1 MKHEDTP
8 PEGRTP
14 DEKPRRHRLRK
25 ALKITGL
32 VIGGLVALVLL
43 TVTAV
48 LYTGFGTRFALDQGL
63 SVYDDMIDGQV
74 KYDAIE
80 GALGGG
86 MTLSG
91 LELQAADGTPLVA
104 VDALY
109 LELSPAQLVTGEA
122 IVDALIAKGVRVDV
136 PYVDPASGE
145 SPFAAIT
152 PPPGPPTP
160 EEPPTP
166 GIGPD
171 LPLYISAR
179 VEVLGARVRQQAED
193 GTWQTAVDEGYVV
206 VTAEA
211 EGRTATVVIEPR
223 TRVSLPVVP
232 LDVAGAALVVRW
244 DEPHLTI
251 EDLRIQSDAGAIGAP
266 KLALDAETLSLDGAL
281 LVKGFADVLKERF
294 GLPDA
299 LERDPEI
306 TLLANGSAGD
316 LQLALLVEPGLGAL
330 DDSPLWVRLDAR
342 GRMQPDIDLR
352 AELLVEGI
360 DPQLQSADLPRG
372 ELGVV
377 ARAHITG
384 TAPEDLVIETGVDC
398 LGCRIDDVGEID
410 LSVFARL
417 VEGTGSASVRLEAA
431 GAAVNA
437 RAEIWSF
444 ETLRSHVT
452 VDVPD
457 VAATAA
463 VARRFA
469 PDILPVEGALGV
481 EAHCVGALADPA
493 CTATTTIEDFSGYD
507 ARVGRLVL
515 SAHARPLTDPPAFA
529 AEVQGRGVA
538 YGQDRF
544 ERLHARVSGTPAEI
558 LATLDAKPP
567 GGDRLRLA
575 AGVTVGPPLE
585 IRLLE
590 LDGAARGIAADL
602 ARPASITVQPDGRLA
617 IDGLSLGLAGGRI
630 RADGAFDP
638 TGESD
643 LKLDIDAL
651 NLATLN
657 AFVPGLGARGRVDVQ
672 ARIQGRPEAPRLGLD
687 LKARGVRVKGTDLGT
702 TTARVDYNGGRLDA
716 RVDITGGLANRIH
729 LDARAPFDLNLATGE
744 IGPRFDA
751 RQQLEIEIDDLRLA
765 RLEPLLGEGSTPQGV
780 INAKGRFA
788 GRRAPT
794 GSMQLTVSD
803 FQFDKWKVPKMVLDV
818 GYDGRR
824 VATDLDVESNYA
836 ESVTM
841 HAEVP
846 VRIDLSRGVAQ
857 WQQTRPH
864 VLRLEV
870 RNVTTDDVLIDA
882 VPLAQQLRLE
892 KLTVDIGGSATR
904 PTGTVDAITRVETF
918 AGIDLS
924 TTRTTVTLAEQAVDL
939 EFSLDNPSQDKFLLT
954 AHVPIEVRPLARTP
968 AKWLPDEEHRV
979 TLDIDA
985 LMLAGY
991 AQTKGSPPMGGTL
1004 DADVTLRGTG
1014 RKPVVKARI
1023 RGDDIKF
1030 REYEIGDLEVDANAD
1045 TRRATLGVTWNQDQD
1060 SRLTLTA
1067 EAPLDI
1073 DPVAQRFEWRQ
1084 DAQHTVD
1091 LDFTGVDRDLVTQF
1105 VPLTDGVDPD
1115 LDLKVDVEG
1124 TLEDFD
1130 ARIAIDGDVGLPTGG
1145 RAVVQGRIALDPR
1158 TQSVEISSPLTGE
1171 DVDIDIKT
1179 EAPIAG
1185 LVDGTAEV
1193 GAIAYDAKIQIP
1205 GLDIA
1210 PLAPVLPISLYGPK
1224 GFAFLD
1230 LRGKGTIAEPSIE
1243 GRLGLENAELT
1254 IVDLNQ
1260 RLERIN
1266 LVANISPS
1274 GVVLETLR
1282 AKSGGGTLKGSG
1294 KLELI
1299 GKDLPEDPRRAT
1311 GNVKIEMDRWPIV
1324 RPGIPRGLI
1333 ASRIYTNLVA
1343 NRDETRVEVA
1353 IHDTQVRL
1361 IGSNVPAPKSIP
1373 ENENLIFSEPPL
1385 PDGMEDAT
1393 IAGADGEADPD
1404 APEPVGDLP
1413 GPTEPPGRL
1422 SIVVELSDPLEIR
1435 GQGIA
1440 MSWDGK
1446 VAVTREGTE
1455 STVQGAIQSTEGGF
1469 ALIGRDFRIADGK
1482 VYLPEAGGMPYID
1495 VTATT
1500 DVDEYTITTTI
1511 RGNVERPALDF
1522 TSDPPLP
1529 DYQILTVLVTGA
1541 PESGND
1547 DDVNVQREAASLLAA
1562 FQSAA
1567 IEDAL
1572 NDRLGIDRVGI
1583 EFGETVDEPILTV
1596 GKRIT
1601 PNLYVET
1608 VYHHN
1613 APEDENT
1620 TEARVRYR
1628 ISKAWSVE
1636 SAYGDAGVGSLDLF
1650 WIQHFGGT
1658 SAEPILDPMGEPTD
1672 ADTGAAPASNTGV
1685 AVDPLE

>member
-1 MKHEDTP
+1 MNHEDSP
-8 PEGRTP
+8 PQRQAA
-14 DEKPRRHRLRK
+14 DEKPRFHRLRK
-25 ALKITGL
+25 TLKLTGL

-43 TVTAV
+43 TVTAI
-48 LYTGFGTRFALDQGL
+48 LYTGFGTRLALEQGL
-63 SVYDDMIDGQV
+63 SIYDDMIEGRV
-74 KYDAIE
+74 VYDAIE
-80 GALGGG
+80 GALGDG

-91 LELQAADGTPLVA
+91 LELQTPDGAPLVA

-109 LELSPAQLVTGEA
+109 LELSPAQLLAGDA

-145 SPFAAIT
+145 SPFAALS

-160 EEPPTP
+160 DEPPTP

-171 LPLYISAR
+171 LPLRISAR
-179 VEVLGARVRQQAED
+179 LEVLGARLRQQAAD
-193 GTWQTAVDEGYVV
+193 GSWQTAVDEGHVV

-232 LDVAGAALVVRW
+232 LDVAGAALVARW

-251 EDLRIQSDAGAIGAP
+251 EDLRVQSDAGAIGAP
-266 KLALDAETLSLDGAL
+266 RLALDAEQLTLDGAL

-294 GLPDA
+294 GLPDT

-306 TLLANGSAGD
+306 TLLADGSAGA
-316 LQLALLVEPGLGAL
+316 LRLALLVEPGLGPPGE
-330 DDSPLWVRLDAR
+330 SSLWIRLDTR
-342 GRMQPDIDLR
+342 GRVTPDIDLR
-352 AELLVEGI
+352 AELLVEGV
-360 DPQLQSADLPRG
+360 DPQVQSPDLPHG

-384 TAPEDLVIETGVDC
+384 ATPDDLVIETGVDC
-398 LGCRIDDVGEID
+398 LDCRVDDVGPVD

-417 VEGTGSASVRLEAA
+417 VQGTGSASVRLEAA
-431 GAAVNA
+431 GAAVDA

-457 VAATAA
+457 LAATAET
-463 VARRFA
+463 ARRFA
-469 PDILPVEGALGV
+469 PDLQPVRGALGV

-493 CTATTTIEDFSGYD
+493 CTATTTLADFAGYD
-507 ARVGRLVL
+507 ARVGRLAIAAVAL
-515 SAHARPLTDPPAFA
+515 PLTVPLSFA
-529 AEVQGRGVA
+529 ADVRGEGVA

-544 ERLHARVSGTPAEI
+544 ERLHTRVSGTPAEL
-558 LATLDAKPP
+558 LATVDAKPP
-567 GGDRLRLA
+567 RGERLRLA
-575 AGVTVGPPLE
+575 AGLTVGPPLAV
-585 IRLLE
+585 RLLE

-602 ARPASITVQPDGRLA
+602 ARPSSITVQPDGRIA
-617 IDGLSLGLAGGRI
+617 IDGLSLALAGGRI

-638 TGESD
+638 GGESD
-643 LKLDIDAL
+643 LELDITAL
-651 NLATLN
+651 DLATLN
-657 AFVPGLGARGRVDVQ
+657 TFVPGLGARGRVDMR
-672 ARIQGRPEAPRLGLD
+672 ARIRGRPEAPRLGLD
-687 LKARGVRVKGTDLGT
+687 LKARAVRIKGTDLGT
-702 TTARVDYNGGRLDA
+702 TTARVDYQGERLDT

-751 RQQLEIEIDDLRLA
+751 RQQLALAIDDLRLA
-765 RLEPLLGEGSTPQGV
+765 RLEPLLGKEATPQGV

-803 FQFDKWKVPKMVLDV
+803 FRFDKWSVPEMVLDV
-818 GYDGRR
+818 AYDGRR
-824 VATDLDVESNYA
+824 VATDLAVTSNYA
-836 ESVTM
+836 EKIEL

-846 VRIDLSRGVAQ
+846 VRVDLSRGVAE
-857 WQQTRPH
+857 WQKTRPH
-864 VLRLEV
+864 ALDLEV
-870 RNVTTDDVLIDA
+870 RNVTTDDVLVEA
-882 VPLAQQLRLE
+882 VPLAQQFRLE
-892 KLTVDIGGSATR
+892 RLTVDIDGPATR
-904 PTGTVDAITRVETF
+904 PTGTVEAITRVESF
-918 AGIDLS
+918 AGLDLS

-954 AHVPIEVRPLARTP
+954 ARVPVEVRPLARTP
-968 AKWLPDEEHRV
+968 ARWLPDEEHRV

-985 LMLAGY
+985 LKLTGY

-1023 RGDDIKF
+1023 RGDDLAF
-1030 REYEIGDLEVDANAD
+1030 RDYVIGDLEVDANAD
-1045 TRRATLGVTWNQDQD
+1045 TQRATLGLTWNQDQD

-1084 DAQHTVD
+1084 DAEHTVD
-1091 LDFTGVDRDLVTQF
+1091 LDFTGLDRALVSQF
-1105 VPLTDGVDPD
+1105 APLTDGVDPD
-1115 LDLKVDVEG
+1115 LDLKVDVKG
-1124 TLEDFD
+1124 TLQDFE
-1130 ARIAIDGDVGLPTGG
+1130 ATIGIDGDVGLPTGG
-1145 RAVVQGRIALDPR
+1145 RAVVRGRIALDPR
-1158 TQSVEISSPLTGE
+1158 TQSVRIQSPLDGE
-1171 DVDIDIKT
+1171 DVDVDIKT

-1185 LVDGTAEV
+1185 LVDGSAEI

-1230 LRGKGTIAEPSIE
+1230 LRGKGTVAEPSVE
-1243 GRLGLENAELT
+1243 GSLGLKDAELT

-1260 RLERIN
+1260 RLEHIN
-1266 LVANISPS
+1266 LVANIAPT
-1274 GVVLETLR
+1274 GVVIETLR
-1282 AKSGGGTLKGSG
+1282 AKSGGGTLVGSG
-1294 KLELI
+1294 KLDLV
-1299 GKDLPEDPRRAT
+1299 GKDLPEDPRRAN

-1333 ASRIYTNLVA
+1333 ATRIYTNLTA
-1343 NRDETRVEVA
+1343 TPRETRVEVA

-1361 IGSNVPAPKSIP
+1361 IGSNVPAPKAIP
-1373 ENENLIFSEPPL
+1373 ENENLVFTEPP
-1385 PDGMEDAT
+1385 PPAGMDDAQV
-1393 IAGADGEADPD
+1393 ADADGEDPD

-1413 GPTEPPGRL
+1413 GPTQPPGRL
-1422 SIVVELSDPLEIR
+1422 AIVVELADPLEIR

-1446 VAVTREGTE
+1446 IAVTQDGAE

-1469 ALIGRDFRIADGK
+1469 ALIGRDFRITDGK
-1482 VYLPEAGGMPYID
+1482 VYLPRAGGMPYID

-1511 RGNVERPALDF
+1511 RGNVERPSLDF
-1522 TSDPPLP
+1522 KSEPPLP

-1583 EFGETVDEPILTV
+1583 EFGESVDEPILTV

-1650 WIQHFGGT
+1650 WIKHFGGT
-1658 SAEPILDPMGEPTD
+1658 SAEPILDPLGED
-1672 ADTGAAPASNTGV
+1672 VEADTGADPTPNTGV
-1685 AVDPLE
+1685 AVDPPE